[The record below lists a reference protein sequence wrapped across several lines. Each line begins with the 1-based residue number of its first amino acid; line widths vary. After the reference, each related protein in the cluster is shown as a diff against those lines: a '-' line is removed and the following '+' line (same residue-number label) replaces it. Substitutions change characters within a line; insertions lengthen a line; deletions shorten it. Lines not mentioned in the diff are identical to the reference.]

1 MHSCNL
7 ERVIMECEIC
17 GREIKGRSYTILV
30 EGSEMTV
37 CARCKDYGTERPFRE
52 VKKLQLKKK
61 KAKPKSE
68 PIEFV
73 DELVENFNAIVR
85 REREKRGWSQ
95 AELAKK
101 IQEKESLIRKIEN
114 GEITPEPEVIEKLER
129 LFGVKLREKV
139 PEVKVETARSKI
151 TPTLGDVVV
160 IKKKKK

>member
-1 MHSCNL
+1 
-7 ERVIMECEIC
+7 MECEIC
-17 GREIKGRSYTILV
+17 GKEIKGRSYTILV
-30 EGSEMTV
+30 EGSEMIV
-37 CARCKDYGTERPFRE
+37 CSKCKEFGSEKPITEI
-52 VKKLQLKKK
+52 KKIKLKKK
-61 KAKPKSE
+61 VNQTQK

-73 DELVENFNAIVR
+73 EELVENFSQIIR

-114 GEITPEPEVIEKLER
+114 GEITPEPEVVEKLEK
-129 LFGVKLREKV
+129 LFDIKLREKV
-139 PEVKVETARSKI
+139 PEVKLEMKKSNF

>member
-37 CARCKDYGTERPFRE
+37 CARCKDYGTEKPFKE

-61 KAKPKSE
+61 RAKPKSE

-95 AELAKK
+95 ADLAKK

-139 PEVKVETARSKI
+139 PEVKVETAGSKI

>member
-1 MHSCNL
+1 
-7 ERVIMECEIC
+7 MECEIC
-17 GREIKGRSYTILV
+17 GREIKGRYYTVIV
-30 EGSEMTV
+30 EGSEMRV
-37 CARCKDYGTERPFRE
+37 CARCKEYGTEKPFTE
-52 VKKLQLKKK
+52 VKKLTLKKK
-61 KAKPKSE
+61 KPKTE

-73 DELVENFNAIVR
+73 EELVEDFNVIIR

-114 GEITPEPEVIEKLER
+114 GEITPEPEVVEKLEK
-129 LFGVKLREKV
+129 LFGIKLREKV
-139 PEVKVETARSKI
+139 PEVKVEMKKSSL

>member
-1 MHSCNL
+1 
-7 ERVIMECEIC
+7 MECEIC
-17 GREIKGRSYTILV
+17 GREIKGRYYTVIV
-30 EGSEMTV
+30 EGSEMRV
-37 CARCKDYGTERPFRE
+37 CARCKEYGTEKPFTE
-52 VKKLQLKKK
+52 VKKLTLKKK
-61 KAKPKSE
+61 KPKTE

-73 DELVENFNAIVR
+73 EELVEDFNVIIR

-114 GEITPEPEVIEKLER
+114 GEITPEPEVVEKLEK
-129 LFGVKLREKV
+129 LFEIKLREKV
-139 PEVKVETARSKI
+139 PEVKVEMKKSSL